1 MTKHIS
7 DSERL
12 TLAMLNKKEEEN
24 KQLQEKLSNAY
35 QQLKAMKSYVWELK
49 EANKML
55 ASQVKY
61 LVSKQNNHA

>member
-1 MTKHIS
+1 MTRTIS

-12 TLAMLNKKEEEN
+12 TLAMLNKKETEL
-24 KQLQEKLSNAY
+24 KQTQEKLSNAY
-35 QQLKAMKSYVWELK
+35 QQLKAMKNYVWELK

>member
-1 MTKHIS
+1 MTRTIS

-12 TLAMLNKKEEEN
+12 VIAKLSRTETEL
-24 KQLQEKLSNAY
+24 KQTQEKLSNAY
-35 QQLKAMKSYVWELK
+35 QQLKAMKNYVWELK

-61 LVSKQNNHA
+61 LVSKQNSHA